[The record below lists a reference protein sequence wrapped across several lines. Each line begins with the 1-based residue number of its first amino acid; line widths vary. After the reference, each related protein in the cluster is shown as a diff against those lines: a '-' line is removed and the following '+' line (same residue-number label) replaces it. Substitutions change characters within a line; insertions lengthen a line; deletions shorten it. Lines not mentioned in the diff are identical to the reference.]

1 MTVSLLAS
9 ESVKAE
15 KMTSA
20 TKRRILVA
28 HPGTQYSLHLAREL
42 ERRDLLLRFWA
53 GFAIAGSGWAF
64 RFIDL
69 LPRALRKQIAARVVV
84 GVPASKVRTLPSLE
98 WSSRGSLR
106 RADQEA
112 MLFERNRRFQE
123 AIPATE
129 IALAD
134 VVVGFDTSSWQLAR
148 RAKEMGKIFILDQ
161 SIGHPAA
168 KERVYSS
175 LREKFPAWSSSLPRK
190 QDAHVARERE
200 EHDLA
205 DLIVVPSKF
214 VMSTLIEEGVSPG
227 KIRVIPFGTDLELF
241 RLPGPNGDP
250 ATYPKVVVLYA
261 GTFTARKGLPVLLA
275 AWKRLRV
282 SSAAELWLVGS
293 GTIPAAELQQLP
305 DSVKVL
311 GQRTREELSSLMNRA
326 DAFVFPSFFEGLAQ
340 VQLEALAT
348 GLPVIATYESGAE
361 EVIEPGE
368 NGLLVRAGD
377 ESGLTQALQ
386 RLVDDS
392 ALRLE
397 MRKAAEKSRSSLSWS
412 LYGDRWE
419 RLLLEI
425 DRGC

>member
-1 MTVSLLAS
+1 MAKQRVLL
-9 ESVKAE
+9 
-15 KMTSA
+15 
-20 TKRRILVA
+20 A
-28 HPGTQYSLHLAREL
+28 HPGTQYSFHLAREL
-42 ERRDLLLRFWA
+42 ERHGLLLRFWT
-53 GFAIAGSGWAF
+53 GFAIAGTGRSF
-64 RFIDL
+64 RFVER
-69 LPRALRKQIAARVVV
+69 LPRGFRKRLAARVAV
-84 GVPASKVRTLPSLE
+84 GVPASKLRTLPSLE
-98 WSSRGSLR
+98 WNASSRLR
-106 RADQEA
+106 GASQEE
-112 MLFERNRRFQE
+112 MLFVRNRRFQG

-129 IALAD
+129 IASAD
-134 VVVGFDTSSWQLAR
+134 IVVGFDTSSWQLAK

-161 SIGHPAA
+161 SIGHPAV

-175 LREKFPAWSSSLPRK
+175 LRERFPTWSSSLPRK

-205 DLIVVPSKF
+205 DLIVVPSGF

-241 RLPGPNGDP
+241 RLPEPAGDP
-250 ATYPKVVVLYA
+250 ATHPMVVVLYA
-261 GTFTARKGLPVLLA
+261 GTLTARKGLPVLLA
-275 AWKRLRV
+275 AWERLRV

-293 GTIPAAELQQLP
+293 GTIPAEELQRLP
-305 DSVKVL
+305 DSVRVL
-311 GQRTREELSSLMNRA
+311 GQRTREELSRLMNRA

-348 GLPVIATYESGAE
+348 GLPVISTYEAGAE

-377 ESGLTQALQ
+377 EAGLTQALQ

-392 ALRLE
+392 ALRLG
-397 MRKAAEKSRSSLSWS
+397 MRKAAAASRSRLSWS
-412 LYGDRWE
+412 LYGDRWN

-425 DRGC
+425 GHSG

>member
-1 MTVSLLAS
+1 MTVFLSAS

-28 HPGTQYSLHLAREL
+28 HPGTQYSFHLARQL
-42 ERRDLLLRFWA
+42 ERRGLLLRFWT
-53 GFAIAGSGWAF
+53 GFAIAGAGWSF
-64 RFIDL
+64 RLIDL
-69 LPRALRKQIAARVVV
+69 LPRALRKEIAARVVV
-84 GVPASKVRTLPSLE
+84 GVPASKLRTLPGLE

-112 MLFERNRRFQE
+112 KFFERNRRFQE

-161 SIGHPAA
+161 SIGHPVA

-190 QDAHVARERE
+190 QDAHVAMEQV

-205 DLIVVPSKF
+205 DLIVVPSRF
-214 VMSTLIEEGVSPG
+214 VRLTLIEEGVSPA

-241 RLPGPNGDP
+241 QLPEPSRKLTQQG
-250 ATYPKVVVLYA
+250 AVRVLYA

-275 AWKRLRV
+275 AWARLGH
-282 SSAAELWLVGS
+282 STAELWLTGS
-293 GTIPAAELQQLP
+293 GSIPASVLRTLP
-305 DSVKVL
+305 ASVKVL
-311 GQRTREELSSLMNRA
+311 GQRSREELSSLMNQA
-326 DAFVFPSFFEGLAQ
+326 DVFVFPSYFEGLAQ

-348 GLPVIATYESGAE
+348 GLPVISTYESGAE
-361 EVIEPGE
+361 EVIVPGE

-377 ESGLTQALQ
+377 ESGLTRALQ
-386 RLVDDS
+386 RLVGER

-397 MRKAAEKSRSSLSWS
+397 MRRAAERSRSSLSWTF
-412 LYGDRWE
+412 YGDRWE
-419 RLLLEI
+419 RLLLEM